1 MSEIAKR
8 NGPCYTLLH
17 IVQALFELE
26 LINKTKTIVCWLL
39 GQLEVNPNV
48 SRHQDITLHFYFTSL
63 FLDKKVLCMC
73 TFYNILR
80 MHS

>member
-26 LINKTKTIVCWLL
+26 LINKTKTIVL
-39 GQLEVNPNV
+39 
-48 SRHQDITLHFYFTSL
+48 TSWPVRS
-63 FLDKKVLCMC
+63 KP
-73 TFYNILR
+73 
-80 MHS
+80 

>member
-39 GQLEVNPNV
+39 GQWEVNPNV
-48 SRHQDITLHFYFTSL
+48 SRHQDITLHYITLLLYFS
-63 FLDKKVLCMC
+63 FLRQKGVVYVYFLQ
-73 TFYNILR
+73 
-80 MHS
+80 HS